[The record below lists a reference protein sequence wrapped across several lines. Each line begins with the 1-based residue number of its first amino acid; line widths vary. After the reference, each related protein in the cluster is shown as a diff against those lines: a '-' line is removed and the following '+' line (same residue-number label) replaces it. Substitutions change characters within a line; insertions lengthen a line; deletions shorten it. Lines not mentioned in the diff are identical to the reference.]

1 MNATPDSAPAGR
13 PAASV
18 WTQWLVALGLG
29 VVFALG
35 LGLAGMTDQAKV
47 LGFLDITGQWDP
59 SLAFVMG
66 GAVLLGLVTF
76 APALRRLHP
85 VLAEQFDLPKKTVI
99 DAPLLIGA
107 VLFGVGWGLAGWCP
121 GPALTSLAT
130 GREEV
135 AVFVVCMLVGI
146 AGHDR
151 LLRK

>member
-1 MNATPDSAPAGR
+1 MSETSAVQPSH

-18 WTQWLVALGLG
+18 WTQRLVAFGLG

-47 LGFLDITGQWDP
+47 LGFLDITGTWDP

-76 APALRRLHP
+76 APTLKRQQP
-85 VLAEQFDLPKKTVI
+85 VLSDHFDLPSKTAI
-99 DAPLLIGA
+99 DRPLLVGA

-130 GREEV
+130 GRQEV
-135 AVFVVCMLVGI
+135 AVFVACMLIGI
-146 AGHDR
+146 AGHDK